1 MLLSPSSAPRR
12 AVGRAVV
19 ASILLRPTAAGCAP
33 REGAKVKS
41 SRDLMQR
48 EQTPDKLFERGK
60 GFASVGDLTRAEQ
73 YLTAAIDG
81 GGDAEKIGPVLLQ
94 VFIDGQRFRLAVE
107 FCERSL
113 KKNPKNLKLRF
124 LLGTLY
130 NAIGDAT
137 NAHEAFETV
146 VQTDPNHAEAHYAL
160 AVILR
165 EEHNVDSADR
175 HFREYLRISPKGPHA
190 AEARG
195 SLLTPVPVSP

>member
-1 MLLSPSSAPRR
+1 M
-12 AVGRAVV
+12 
-19 ASILLRPTAAGCAP
+19 
-33 REGAKVKS
+33 E
-41 SRDLMQR
+41 R

-60 GFASVGDLTRAEQ
+60 GFASIGDLTRAEQ
-73 YLTAAIDG
+73 YLQAALDR
-81 GGDAEKIGPVLLQ
+81 GGDVEKIGPVLLQ

-113 KKNPKNLKLRF
+113 QKNPKNLKLRF

-130 NAIGDAT
+130 NAIGDGSSARD
-137 NAHEAFETV
+137 AFESV
-146 VQTDPNHAEAHYAL
+146 VQSDPNHAEAHYSL

-165 EEHNVDSADR
+165 AEHNVDGADR

-195 SLLTPVPVSP
+195 SLLTPVPASP

>member
-1 MLLSPSSAPRR
+1 MSYPSFALGRGGSRLVLSMSLLLFAAATSS
-12 AVGRAVV
+12 
-19 ASILLRPTAAGCAP
+19 CAP
-33 REGAKVKS
+33 REGTKVKTS
-41 SRDLMQR
+41 HDVMER

-73 YLTAAIDG
+73 YLTAALDR
-81 GGDAEKIGPVLLQ
+81 GGDADKITPVLLQ

-107 FCERSL
+107 FCERAL
-113 KKNPKNLKLRF
+113 QKNPRNLRLRF

-130 NAIGDAT
+130 NATGDAP
-137 NAHEAFETV
+137 NARTAFEAV
-146 VQTDPNHAEAHYAL
+146 VGADANHAEAHYAL

-165 EEHNVDSADR
+165 EEHNMDGADG

-195 SLLTPVPVSP
+195 SLLTPVP